1 MIEGEVLLD
10 EVLLYFPPS
19 TSEENEGILNN
30 INIEPVKP
38 KKINIKILNKID
50 NNKKINIKP
59 KTLIFNR
66 KVYVKNF
73 KR

>member
-10 EVLLYFPPS
+10 EVLLYFPPL

-30 INIEPVKP
+30 INIEPAKP